1 MRISARLDTRFRKY
15 DMTACVSTTTYIPS
29 ESKWVSCVACAVK
42 AWFHLQWCTVFLG
55 LQGKKLERMQSVN
68 QPILWGEELLEL
80 DMDKFL
86 MLLLTLNYP
95 EQHVGFFSVGFVWG
109 SLVWDDVLKI
119 RHWPKVKGSS
129 HITTLTFC
137 LLNPTLLA
145 KGISQNCIQTSL
157 VIKSSRNFRLLRLR
171 LGALLFR
178 LAAAHADM
186 WVMLIFVFAS
196 MI

>member
-15 DMTACVSTTTYIPS
+15 DMTACVSTTTYISS

-95 EQHVGFFSVGFVWG
+95 EQHVGFFSVLLLVMPFE
-109 SLVWDDVLKI
+109 SLILYRLCLGVFSLGWCAENPPLTQGQGLISYYHPHFLPLKSNVARQ
-119 RHWPKVKGSS
+119 RH
-129 HITTLTFC
+129 
-137 LLNPTLLA
+137 LA
-145 KGISQNCIQTSL
+145 ELYSNQSC
-157 VIKSSRNFRLLRLR
+157 
-171 LGALLFR
+171 
-178 LAAAHADM
+178 D
-186 WVMLIFVFAS
+186 
-196 MI
+196 